1 MAKGSGGLVLGLAAV
16 GVLAAVALSSSPA
29 KAAPAPPKNN
39 PPPSPPPPGGGGGGG
54 APPPPAPKPIYVAG
68 CRVDNNFPAQ
78 YQADMQ
84 AMLAS
89 TPLPT
94 NDELETVAQLY
105 QLGGYPLAAACLR
118 ARKS

>member
-29 KAAPAPPKNN
+29 KAAPAPPKPN
-39 PPPSPPPPGGGGGGG
+39 PLPPGPTPMPSPSP
-54 APPPPAPKPIYVAG
+54 APAPVPAPKAIYVAG

-105 QLGGYPLAAACLR
+105 QLGGFPLAAACLR